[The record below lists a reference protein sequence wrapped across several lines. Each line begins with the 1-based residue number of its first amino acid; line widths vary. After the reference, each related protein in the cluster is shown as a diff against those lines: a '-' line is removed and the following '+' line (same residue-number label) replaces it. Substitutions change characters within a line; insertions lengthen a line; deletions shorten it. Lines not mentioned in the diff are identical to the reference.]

1 LLFEI
6 GEQKQT
12 IEEQIIYYEKA
23 YYIFETLYSDNS
35 LQTALV
41 SCRLAKGY
49 TDCGRVLEA
58 LRTSQLALKIL
69 KNKVQDNLIHILEL
83 CYIRGLNLL
92 KNF

>member
-1 LLFEI
+1 MTAEAYIEI
-6 GEQKQT
+6 GEQKHT

-69 KNKVQDNLIHILEL
+69 KNKV
-83 CYIRGLNLL
+83 
-92 KNF
+92 